1 MKFTGGC
8 YCKKVRYEVEGDPLI
23 RGMCHCR
30 QCQYISGG
38 GANVMIAMPISGFRY
53 TSGEPKSFARS
64 DLDTPVKRQFCP
76 DCGTSLVSLPP
87 GMPDVVI
94 IKVGTMDDPAEF
106 GTPDIAFYCEDQQ
119 KFHYLPEDLPK
130 FEKFPG

>member
-8 YCKKVRYEVEGDPLI
+8 YCRKVRYEVEGDPLI

-38 GANVMIAMPISGFRY
+38 GANVMIAMPINGFRY
-53 TSGEPKSFARS
+53 TSGEPKSFSRS

-94 IKVGTMDDPAEF
+94 TMA
-106 GTPDIAFYCEDQQ
+106 ISR
-119 KFHYLPEDLPK
+119 HSS
-130 FEKFPG
+130 PG